1 MNTYYVTMG
10 LMYRHEAHPM
20 IPAPLANPDGWLE
33 VHAESESEA
42 REIVQAVL
50 GSHYA
55 FLYREDNFTSRDKHH
70 PLGCLGTLV
79 HGVVRTDD
87 DLYERAMKRIET
99 LDAKTLASII
109 VGYDIDGAPQDVRA
123 RHMASAQRVLA
134 WLPSRE
140 T

>member
-10 LMYRHEAHPM
+10 LQYRHDAHPM

-55 FLYREDNFTSRDKHH
+55 FMYREDSFTNRDKYH
-70 PLGCLGTLV
+70 PLGCLGTIV
-79 HGVVRTDD
+79 HGVVSAEDP
-87 DLYERAMKRIET
+87 YERAMNRIET

-109 VGYDIDGAPQDVRA
+109 VGYDIDKAPMEVRA
-123 RHMASAQRVLA
+123 RFMTSAERILA